1 MPGRLRTFRDTE
13 ERGQHPQ
20 AFWIRRN
27 IEFSIR
33 ADQRY
38 GRTIPGRDNES
49 FEPTVI
55 GCWTSSRI
63 PREFYSP
70 HPTLARPRIR
80 SLMARASSDGPAM
93 LAPLFGLYRISI
105 IQASVSGNSISA
117 VDAPP
122 PLLKCR
128 QQRLH
133 TQRHR
138 ERVSAHLAT
147 GLPRR
152 KGPFRCSRQEMQLH
166 RSS

>member
-70 HPTLARPRIR
+70 HPDFGKAKNTL
-80 SLMARASSDGPAM
+80 LNG
-93 LAPLFGLYRISI
+93 
-105 IQASVSGNSISA
+105 
-117 VDAPP
+117 
-122 PLLKCR
+122 
-128 QQRLH
+128 
-133 TQRHR
+133 
-138 ERVSAHLAT
+138 
-147 GLPRR
+147 
-152 KGPFRCSRQEMQLH
+152 
-166 RSS
+166 